1 MLLGLGE
8 FLLGGE
14 VLGPVRLLEDEEP
27 HGFALCGDGEVESLR
42 FVHSGGQPHRASEW
56 ADAPGHPLEDQLAE
70 IAQEVTLRGEA
81 AERRRLGEIEAARQ
95 KRILWETAMEEARI
109 QYAEAYRVRHF
120 EAQEAAWCHATRL
133 AEYVSALRTRVKAMP
148 PDQARTEAEAWID
161 WAAARVERL
170 DPLNT
175 QPRLP
180 DIPEPRADDLRP
192 FLGYWSP
199 YGP

>member
-1 MLLGLGE
+1 M
-8 FLLGGE
+8 
-14 VLGPVRLLEDEEP
+14 
-27 HGFALCGDGEVESLR
+27 
-42 FVHSGGQPHRASEW
+42 
-56 ADAPGHPLEDQLAE
+56 
-70 IAQEVTLRGEA
+70 
-81 AERRRLGEIEAARQ
+81 
-95 KRILWETAMEEARI
+95 
-109 QYAEAYRVRHF
+109 
-120 EAQEAAWCHATRL
+120 
-133 AEYVSALRTRVKAMP
+133 SALRTRVKAMP